1 MRDLKSILI
10 TGGAGFVGSSL
21 VRNLLKEDDLEKLIV
36 LDKLVHASSREHL
49 IGPDQDPRFL
59 FVEGDINDRSLL
71 DQLLAEHKV
80 TGVLHLAEE
89 SRTDAATI
97 DTVAF
102 VTTNIGGTATMIEA
116 TRAAQVPLLHCSTDQ
131 VYGNIDS
138 PAKAKENQPLK
149 PNSAYAVSKASADL
163 LCLAACHSHKQD
175 ILITRST
182 NNYGPRQSPN
192 NLIPYIIDKASRD
205 EPIPIPGN
213 GLQIRDWLHVDD
225 HCQGLIAAWRRGKA
239 GNIYHFA
246 GHCERTNIGMARS
259 VLDFVRKPHSLLEK
273 AAAQPGQDARYALD
287 TEKAMMWFGWTPQ
300 KQFKDHFSEVMLAL
314 SSENR

>member
-102 VTTNIGGTATMIEA
+102 VTTNIGG
-116 TRAAQVPLLHCSTDQ
+116 
-131 VYGNIDS
+131 
-138 PAKAKENQPLK
+138 
-149 PNSAYAVSKASADL
+149 
-163 LCLAACHSHKQD
+163 
-175 ILITRST
+175 
-182 NNYGPRQSPN
+182 PR
-192 NLIPYIIDKASRD
+192 
-205 EPIPIPGN
+205 
-213 GLQIRDWLHVDD
+213 
-225 HCQGLIAAWRRGKA
+225 
-239 GNIYHFA
+239 
-246 GHCERTNIGMARS
+246 
-259 VLDFVRKPHSLLEK
+259 
-273 AAAQPGQDARYALD
+273 
-287 TEKAMMWFGWTPQ
+287 
-300 KQFKDHFSEVMLAL
+300 
-314 SSENR
+314 